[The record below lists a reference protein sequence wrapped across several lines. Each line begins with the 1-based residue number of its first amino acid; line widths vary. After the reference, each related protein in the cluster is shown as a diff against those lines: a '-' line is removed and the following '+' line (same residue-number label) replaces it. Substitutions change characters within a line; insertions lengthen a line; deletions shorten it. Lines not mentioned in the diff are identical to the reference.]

1 MLCGLFSR
9 ERNPALGKYEVK
21 AGWLIPAVLEQQLN
35 SDLPGFIRALLREN
49 VLHRAALSWEYI
61 IRALDMVKK
70 RCRLFGGEYGIAD
83 RLRLQL
89 ALLTSRLFAILFMLQ
104 CMPQLMDD
112 DSTLRLYVRRLNLAT
127 QPQARSASALSCSAV
142 SVKNAIEPL
151 RRPQAASTLTLRQ
164 LWDPRASAP
173 LTRCRRAL

>member
-1 MLCGLFSR
+1 LVIVKTLTL
-9 ERNPALGKYEVK
+9 PALGKYEVK
-21 AGWLIPAVLEQQLN
+21 AGWLIPAVLEQQL
-35 SDLPGFIRALLREN
+35 
-49 VLHRAALSWEYI
+49 
-61 IRALDMVKK
+61 
-70 RCRLFGGEYGIAD
+70 RLFGGGYGIAD

-104 CMPQLMDD
+104 FMRQLMDD

-127 QPQARSASALSCSAV
+127 QPQARGASALSCSAV

-164 LWDPRASAP
+164 LWDPRAIAP
-173 LTRCRRAL
+173 LTRCPRALSRS